1 MKEKRFKNTDWVVLI
16 ISLALLGIGLVALY
30 SATQSTELFEFK
42 KQIQWS
48 LISIPFLIL
57 VYFVDYKLIVKF
69 SPVMYIIFILLLVGV
84 LFTAPI
90 NGARS
95 WYSIGESFSIQ
106 PSELAKIVVV
116 MFMSFVLYRLQ
127 LKGKRE
133 INKPW
138 KLMLYF
144 IFWGIPIFLIYKQPD
159 LGTALAYATAMLFML
174 FVSGLD
180 KKYMIIAILAIAIC
194 TPYVVQHLPAH
205 AKARIE
211 IFKNPES
218 DPRGMGYNLIQSRLA
233 IGAGQFLGM
242 GILKGN
248 QTQLGYLSPKTTDFI
263 YSVIGEEMGF
273 VVSSTIVVLY
283 VILITK
289 AIGIGKNAE
298 DSIGSYM
305 ATGIAGILFFH
316 MIENIG
322 MTIGLLPITGVPL
335 PFVSY
340 GGSSLITNFICIGI
354 LLNISSRRK
363 KGLSYNSKFNMYGN

>member
-16 ISLALLGIGLVALY
+16 ISMVLLGIGLIALY
-30 SATQSTELFEFK
+30 SATQSTELDEFK
-42 KQIQWS
+42 KQIQWA
-48 LISIPFLIL
+48 IFSIPFLVI
-57 VYFVDYKLIVKF
+57 VYFIDYKLIVKF
-69 SPVMYIIFILLLVGV
+69 SPVLYIVFILLLVGV
-84 LFTAPI
+84 LFTKPI

-95 WYSIGESFSIQ
+95 WYKIGDSLAIQ
-106 PSELAKIVVV
+106 PSELAKIVVI
-116 MFMSFVLYRLQ
+116 MFMSFILYRLQ

-138 KLMLYF
+138 KLVVYF
-144 IFWGIPIFLIYKQPD
+144 ALWAIPLFLIYKQPD
-159 LGTALAYATAMLFML
+159 LGTALSYATAMLFML

-180 KKYMIIAILAIAIC
+180 KKYMVLAVIVVVMC

-205 AKARIE
+205 ARARIE
-211 IFKNPES
+211 IFKDPES
-218 DPRGMGYNLIQSRLA
+218 DPRGLGYNLIQSKLA

-242 GILKGN
+242 GVLKGN

-273 VVSSTIVVLY
+273 IVSSTIVVLY

-298 DSIGSYM
+298 DSIGSYI

-340 GGSSLITNFICIGI
+340 GGSSLITNFICIGL

-363 KGLSYNSKFNMYGN
+363 KGLTYNSKFNMYGN